1 MLQLNKI
8 KILLSIVYYFLI
20 SCSTPVVDE
29 NNYTEIVEHPDH
41 ESWNVRITITNAG
54 IKRAYIESD
63 YLEQYN
69 DKHLISLKKNVK
81 IDFYDA
87 NEKHISNLSADNAE
101 INERTN
107 FLLAINNIIIE
118 SDSGVTLFTDTLSW
132 DNERELI
139 FTDDSVMI
147 TTDANDTL
155 YGIGFESDVNM
166 KRWKILKPRGV
177 TSR

>member
-1 MLQLNKI
+1 MLQLNKLKVFVI
-8 KILLSIVYYFLI
+8 IVISFFI
-20 SCSTPVVDE
+20 SCNTPVVNE
-29 NNYTEIVEHPDH
+29 NQYEELVEHPDH
-41 ESWNVRITITNAG
+41 ESWDVRITITNAG
-54 IKRAYIESD
+54 IKRAYIEAD

-69 DKHLISLKKNVK
+69 DKHFISLEKNVK

-87 NEKHISNLSADNAE
+87 DEKRISNLSADKAE

-107 FLLAINNIIIE
+107 FLRAINNVIVE

-132 DNERELI
+132 DNVRELI

-147 TTDANDTL
+147 TTESNDTL

-166 KRWKILKPRGV
+166 ERWKILKPRGV

>member
-1 MLQLNKI
+1 MLQLNKL
-8 KILLSIVYYFLI
+8 KIFVIIVISFFI
-20 SCSTPVVDE
+20 SCNTPVVNE
-29 NNYTEIVEHPDH
+29 NQYEELVEHPDH
-41 ESWNVRITITNAG
+41 ESWDVRITITNAG
-54 IKRAYIESD
+54 IKRAYIEAD

-69 DKHLISLKKNVK
+69 NKHFISLEKNVK

-87 NEKHISNLSADNAE
+87 DEKRISNLSADKAE

-107 FLLAINNIIIE
+107 FLRAINNIIVE

-132 DNERELI
+132 DNARELI
-139 FTDDSVMI
+139 FTEDSVMI
-147 TTDANDTL
+147 TTETNDTL

-166 KRWKILKPRGV
+166 ERWKILKPRGV